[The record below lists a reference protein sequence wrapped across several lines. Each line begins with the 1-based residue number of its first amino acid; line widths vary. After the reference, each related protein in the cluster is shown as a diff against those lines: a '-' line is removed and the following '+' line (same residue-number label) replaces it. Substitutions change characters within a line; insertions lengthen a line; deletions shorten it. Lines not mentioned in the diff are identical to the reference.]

1 MKYKY
6 YNAKMLQCS
15 NDRQAVSLIMV
26 MLIIST
32 LLTAGLAVSDLIIR
46 HARQTKSIE
55 FSDLAYFAA
64 ESGVEKVVYKAFK
77 EYCDISTANC
87 QPASGGG
94 ATGYL
99 WANGPEY
106 TINQSDIVA
115 DTVSSPWLATVS
127 AGRALQLTLDLNGA
141 TYPSQITVSQ
151 DGSMASDMTVWW
163 CQTAASGP
171 KICQTAATEL
181 HEFFYSTLP
190 ATITSISV
198 PTYYYRIRINNRGAE
213 AETYTFTFS
222 GSLPIGLK
230 INKAVGQYQGYIRQ
244 ITSASPYFPKWQVFS
259 AP

>member
-1 MKYKY
+1 
-6 YNAKMLQCS
+6 MLKCS

-32 LLTAGLAVSDLIIR
+32 LLTAGLSVSDLIIR

-64 ESGVEKVVYKAFK
+64 ESGVEKVVYKVFK

-99 WANGPEY
+99 WTNGPEY

-127 AGRALQLTLDLNGA
+127 AGRAVQLSLDLNGA
-141 TYPSQITVSQ
+141 TYPSSITVDTDPS
-151 DGSMASDMTVWW
+151 GSVTSDMTVWR
-163 CQTAASGP
+163 CTTATSAP
-171 KICQTAATEL
+171 KICQTAAGTLSEI
-181 HEFFYSTLP
+181 FYSTLP
-190 ATITSISV
+190 ATIDSSNV
-198 PTYYYRIRINNRGAE
+198 PTYYYKIRINNRGASS
-213 AETYTFTFS
+213 ETYTLTFS
-222 GSLPIGLK
+222 DSLPIGLK
-230 INKAVGQYQGYIRQ
+230 INEAVGQYQGYTRQ
-244 ITSASPYFPKWQVFS
+244 ITFASPYFPKWQVFS